1 MKRRRDEER
10 SRPGKIR
17 GWLLLVAVGVLA
29 FPLRLA
35 DFIYED
41 LLPAFQKEV
50 WSLLTTPGSQ
60 AYHPFNGPILLFELA
75 GNLML
80 LLYAL
85 WLVLLFFKRHR
96 WLPVQAVSFLSLAL
110 LFYVA
115 DYVASHQIPAV
126 ASQQETESKLDLLGA
141 VLVCAILVPYF
152 LLSKRVKETF
162 IRVM

>member
-1 MKRRRDEER
+1 MRKQRRAEAWQ
-10 SRPGKIR
+10 PPYGKIR

-29 FPLRLA
+29 SPLRLA
-35 DFIYED
+35 DFLYED

-60 AYHPFNGPILLFELA
+60 AYHPFNGPVLLFELV

-85 WLVLLFFKRHR
+85 WLVILFFKRHR

-115 DYVASHQIPAV
+115 DYLASHQIPAV

-162 IRVM
+162 LR